1 MKQSLDQV
9 KEFLRDA
16 AVLKWMRIKEHRKN
30 GNTGSILEAEFGDS
44 SNHRFNP

>member
-16 AVLKWMRIKEHRKN
+16 AVIKCMRIKERRKN
-30 GNTGSILEAEFGDS
+30 DNTGSSPRSRIWYFIKS
-44 SNHRFNP
+44 SF

>member
-1 MKQSLDQV
+1 MKQSLHQV

-30 GNTGSILEAEFGDS
+30 GNTGSILEAEFGVS
-44 SNHRFNP
+44 SNRHFNP